1 MSIRIPL
8 LTIAI
13 LAAVG
18 IASAAPVNIALTN
31 PLPTA
36 RPNAVVVA
44 SAEVLG
50 VACAPGAMT
59 ANVAGRRAF
68 PLQADDLD
76 GDGAADEISMV
87 LDLPAQTS
95 VTVTV
100 HPDLPWQEESFTD
113 ARIGWRY
120 EDYAVLDTDRAAY
133 GLYGVFSSHFKG
145 CLQWDCYG
153 KRPEAWGLSL
163 DALDGVNYHE
173 DNDVAVDYLIV
184 GHTLALG
191 GVILGDGRPVH
202 GENATYEQSVICTG
216 PVRGGIRVEVTD
228 FTTPSGGRYEL
239 TARYFIYAH
248 NDFLDVRYELRSLEG
263 KPERFGAGIR
273 KFPDPGHL
281 LRSPTEGILA
291 IWGPQEGIIGEAGLA
306 VIFSPTRFQAW
317 TDRPGEEGGH
327 AFFLNPPLQGREKV
341 EYQMRYVGAW
351 EHGGVATKETFIPHL
366 QELAERFHQPVS
378 VSVR

>member
-1 MSIRIPL
+1 MSIRMLAP
-8 LTIAI
+8 AI
-13 LAAVG
+13 VALAALG
-18 IASAAPVNIALTN
+18 PASATPVNIALTN

-120 EDYAVLDTDRAAY
+120 ENYAVLDTDRVAY

-163 DALDGVNYHE
+163 DALDGVNYHD

-202 GENATYEQSVICTG
+202 GENATYQQSVICTG
-216 PVRGGIRVEVTD
+216 PVRGGIRVEVVD
-228 FTTPSGGRYEL
+228 FTTPAGGRYEL

-248 NDFLDVRYELRSLEG
+248 NDFLDVRYQLRPLEG

-273 KFPDPGHL
+273 GFSQPGQF

-291 IWGPQEGIIGEAGLA
+291 TWGPQEGIIGEAGLA

-317 TDRPGEEGGH
+317 TDRTGEEDGH

-341 EYQMRYVGAW
+341 EYAMRYVGVW
-351 EHGGVATKETFIPHL
+351 EHGGVAAKETFISHL

-378 VSVR
+378 VTVR